1 VLDEITNAHA
11 LTELLALDELARCA
25 ADRRAVKELQGAM
38 LMAEQFAGQGIG
50 PELLQDI
57 ATARQLLARV
67 RCRPVPIGITSDE
80 LVQLREVLAAVH
92 EQRGLADLEQMVS
105 ALVVL
110 AGWRWGWVAA
120 G

>member
-1 VLDEITNAHA
+1 VIDEITNAHA

-50 PELLQDI
+50 PELLPNIED
-57 ATARQLLARV
+57 ARQLLARV
-67 RCRPVPIGITSDE
+67 RCRSVPIGITSAE
-80 LVQLREVLAAVH
+80 LVLLREVLAAVH
-92 EQRGLADLEQMVS
+92 EQRGLAGMAQMVG

-110 AGWRWGWVAA
+110 AGWRWGWAEN